1 MYELRASPLIYARFA
16 FHILLTD
23 PFHAGWCLA
32 KGECNARS
40 AFMTLPFFA
49 AVPAI
54 LVLWQPVRPEL
65 AMLRAFLL
73 GAWAAGYAARVHVM
87 LEVERREVDGEFSAF
102 IEEFMASAE
111 PVLRRAGRSGIAE
124 AKEAISRVLL
134 EKYGMRVTAEEIK
147 VTVED
152 GGVRMNVPEL
162 LYRRMKDEGES
173 GGNTP

>member
-73 GAWAAGYAARVHVM
+73 GAWTAGYAARVLAMV
-87 LEVERREVDGEFSAF
+87 EAERREVDGEFSAF

-124 AKEAISRVLL
+124 AKEAISRILL
-134 EKYGMRVTAEEIK
+134 EKYGMRVTAEEIEVSVK
-147 VTVED
+147 GD
-152 GGVRMNVPEL
+152 AVRTNVPEL
-162 LYRRMKDEGES
+162 LYRRLRDQDKS
-173 GGNTP
+173 GGGTL